1 MKRRIIEYSV
11 TFSICLII
19 AFLIMLSKKV
29 FWQEEAKTVYHI
41 LTDSF
46 FASGVFMTGFGLLVF
61 ATNEGS
67 FDMLVY
73 GIRKL
78 FVLFKRNPENDKY
91 KTFYDYR
98 QAQREKQH
106 GFGYMIIVGVLYIG
120 ISMIFLTLYFN
131 N

>member
-1 MKRRIIEYSV
+1 MKSKIIKYSV
-11 TFSICLII
+11 TFSICLIS

-46 FASGVFMTGFGLLVF
+46 FASGVIMAAFGLLVF

-67 FDMLVY
+67 FDMLAY

-78 FVLFKRNPENDKY
+78 FVFLKRNPTDDKY

-98 QAQREKQH
+98 QAQRENQH
-106 GFGYMIIVGVLYIG
+106 DFGYMIIVGVLYIG